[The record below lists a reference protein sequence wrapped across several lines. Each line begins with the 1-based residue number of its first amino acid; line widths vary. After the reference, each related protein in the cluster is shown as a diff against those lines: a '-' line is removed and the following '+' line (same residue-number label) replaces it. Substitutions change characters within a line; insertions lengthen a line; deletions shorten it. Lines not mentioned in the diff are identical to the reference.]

1 MDFGIAWNQAGTRYF
16 EAGLDRGVLYPVTGP
31 GVPWSGLI
39 SVDHA
44 ITGGT
49 ITTNYIDGIPYHNGY
64 QNTNFG
70 GSIKAFTYPDEFERS
85 DGSYSDG
92 SGMTL
97 EMQDRLPFSLSYRT
111 RIGNDTRGLANNYR
125 IHLVYNAT
133 AAPSAVSNASQQQA
147 TTPVNF
153 SWTFT
158 TLPVL
163 IPGRVP
169 TGKIS
174 FDRNKSD
181 PKKFEYLEYILY
193 GTRFTAPRIPPI
205 SELLDIFS
213 ADYEF
218 PGTGAP

>member
-1 MDFGIAWNQAGTRYF
+1 MDFGIEWNKSGTKHF
-16 EAGLDRGVLYPVTGP
+16 EAGIDRGVLYPSSGP
-31 GVPWSGLI
+31 GVAWSGLI
-39 SVDHA
+39 SVDHSV
-44 ITGGT
+44 TGGT
-49 ITTNYIDGIPYHNGY
+49 IATDYIDGVPYFNDY

-70 GSIKAFTYPDEFERS
+70 GSIKAFTYPDEFELS

-111 RIGNDTRGLANNYR
+111 RLGNDTRGIANNYR

-133 AAPSAVSNASQQQA
+133 VAPSSISNTTQQQV

-153 SWTFT
+153 SWNFT
-158 TLPVL
+158 TLPLL
-163 IPGRVP
+163 IPGRLP

-181 PKKFEYLEYILY
+181 PEKFEWLEHVLY
-193 GTRFTAPRIPPI
+193 GTRFAKPKLPSIE
-205 SELLDIFS
+205 ELLVIFHP
-213 ADYEF
+213 DYKF
-218 PGTGAP
+218 PGLGG